1 MHYIVLDLEWNQ
13 PLSYNSSAFR
23 AVGGRLL
30 FELIQIGA
38 VKLNEKLEIVDTF
51 NQLIQPTHYV
61 KLHPRIKRITG
72 ITQEEL
78 CDAPQFAEAAGRF
91 HGWCGEDAALLT
103 WGCDDISVLQQNLD
117 FFECGHLPFPKFYD
131 IQQLY
136 GRLMGDTKNRA
147 GLKSA
152 MEHFEIAPE
161 ENLPFHN
168 ALNDAYYT
176 AKVFQHFENPA
187 DVLTCPQTA
196 RKLIHEDRVRK
207 TETCDSIRVSR
218 ISEAMRGKHTQTPPC
233 PVCGHRYELKADYLT
248 LSDGA
253 QQALCVCENHGLFT
267 VRVKFQKDDKGR
279 RVMVRSCALTD
290 EQSPAYISTKILQW
304 QNKLSAQ
311 RAAQKAQKEAE
322 TE

>member
-1 MHYIVLDLEWNQ
+1 MHYIILDLEWNQ

-117 FFECGHLPFPKFYD
+117 FFECGHLPFPNFYD

-136 GRLMGDTKNRA
+136 GRLVGDTKNRA

-152 MEHFEIAPE
+152 MEHFEIEPD
-161 ENLPFHN
+161 ENHPFHN

-176 AKVFQHFENPA
+176 ALVFQRFEKPA
-187 DVLTCPQTA
+187 DVLTCPQKA
-196 RKLIHEDRVRK
+196 RKLIHEDRTRK
-207 TETCDSIRVSR
+207 TETCDTIRVSR
-218 ISEAMRGKHTQTPPC
+218 ISEAMRSKHTQTPPC
-233 PVCGHRYELKADYLT
+233 PVCGHRFELKADYLT
-248 LSDGA
+248 MNDGA
-253 QQALCVCENHGLFT
+253 QQALCVCEHHGLFT

-290 EQSPAYISTKILQW
+290 EQSPAYISTKLLQW

-311 RAAQKAQKEAE
+311 RAAQEAQKEAE